1 MRAIYLSRMMA
12 HLLRAL
18 ALALLLAT
26 IASICAPPRAAHS
39 TPIRLYVKCD
49 ASGANNGATWTDAY
63 IGLQSA
69 LDAAAGGGYE
79 IWVAA
84 CVSNPYRP
92 FRTIPPNNPSDTFQL
107 SSNVAIYGGFAGIT
121 ETLRSQRNWNSNV
134 TTLSGYRWF
143 FGNPYHVYH
152 VVTGG
157 SNITGTAVLDGFTI
171 TGGNADGTGFDALGG
186 GMLNVYGGPTLSNL
200 IFSGNFAASGGGGLY
215 DYGGWAPTLTNV
227 KFSGNSSAGTG
238 GGMRSENALAKLT
251 NVIFSGN
258 SAANGGGMY
267 NGGNGPTLVNV
278 TFNGNSATSDGGGM
292 HNANGNPSVTNVAF
306 SGNSAGSSGAGM
318 SNDNCTLTLT
328 NVTFSG
334 NYAELYGGAISNIN
348 GTDLSIVN
356 SILWGNHAETVDQE
370 IYLNPTITLTVRY
383 TDIHQGGFGSN
394 HNINTDPKFKRN
406 PSPGADGDWGTGD
419 DDYGDLHLQAGS
431 PAQEAGHNAAIPIG
445 ITTDMDGNKR
455 IMGMNVDM
463 GAYEAFVKLFLP
475 LIRW

>member
-1 MRAIYLSRMMA
+1 MRAIYLSRTTV

-39 TPIRLYVKCD
+39 DPIRLYVKCS
-49 ASGANNGATWTDAY
+49 AVGANNGSSWTDAY
-63 IGLQSA
+63 TGLQSA
-69 LDAAAGGGYE
+69 LDVAAGGGYE

-84 CVSNPYRP
+84 CASFPYRP
-92 FRTIPPNNPSDTFQL
+92 FRTVTPTNPSDTFQL
-107 SSNVAIYGGFAGIT
+107 YSNVAIYGGFAGIT
-121 ETLRSQRNWNSNV
+121 ETLRSQRNWNTNV
-134 TTLSGYRWF
+134 TILSGYWWI
-143 FGNPYHVYH
+143 PAQAHHVYH

-157 SNITGTAVLDGFTI
+157 NNILATAVLDGFTI
-171 TGGNADGTGFDALGG
+171 TGGNANGTGNDGLGG

-200 IFSGNFAASGGGGLY
+200 VFSGNSAGSGGGMY

-227 KFSGNSSAGTG
+227 KFSGNSSTVYG
-238 GGMRSENALAKLT
+238 GGMRSENGLAKLT
-251 NVIFSGN
+251 SVTFIGN
-258 SAANGGGMY
+258 SAAYGGGMY
-267 NGGNGPTLVNV
+267 VGGNGPTLVNV
-278 TFNGNSATSDGGGM
+278 TFDGNTATSDGGGM
-292 HNANGNPSVTNVAF
+292 HNSMANPSVTNVAF

-348 GTDLSIVN
+348 GTDLTIVN
-356 SILWGNHAETVDQE
+356 SILWGDRAETVDQE

-383 TDIHQGGFGSN
+383 TDIHQDGFGSN
-394 HNINTDPKFKRN
+394 HNINADPKFKRN

-419 DDYGDLHLQAGS
+419 DDYGDLRLQAGS
-431 PAQEAGHNAAIPIG
+431 PAIEAGHNAAIPIG
-445 ITTDMDGNKR
+445 ITIDMDGNKR
-455 IMGMNVDM
+455 IMGVNVDM

-475 LIRW
+475 LIRR